1 LDPLHLYPKHFITIP
16 QLIELD
22 PKHFFT
28 IVQLIKLDPK
38 RFFTIVQQYLLIN
51 IQQVGQQHPFPC
63 HDQLWPISEK
73 KNLSSFLPT
82 ISNTSFYTPFFLF
95 LFVSFYFF
103 SFLSISSGFFLFLLV
118 SFYFF
123 LFVSFLTIIFYW
135 FCFFWHYWM
144 PVRFVR
150 VIVPATYIQRNEVQQ
165 TKHFVILS
173 FFLSFTLNQPPL
185 CIILLLCTLFISFPS
200 SHFTQSQ

>member
-1 LDPLHLYPKHFITIP
+1 MERIDPLHLYPRHFLPIP
-16 QLIELD
+16 QLIKLD

-51 IQQVGQQHPFPC
+51 IHQVGQQHPFPC

-73 KNLSSFLPT
+73 KNLSSFLQTRP
-82 ISNTSFYTPFFLF
+82 NTSFSTP
-95 LFVSFYFF
+95 FF
-103 SFLSISSGFFLFLLV
+103 SFLSISSG
-118 SFYFF
+118 FF